1 MGTPSKYDRLIPRRR
16 QRNTGRVSKFTP
28 ADAKLTFPVVGEW
41 WSLCQRELRRA
52 CPSTRDVFLPESSG
66 PAPPRR
72 PRPPRRGPS
81 SPCRVTGR
89 EDGVGDRPRV
99 QEVPFLELS
108 TKIAHSGSQ
117 CPTGEVCVAKETLT
131 RAGPELTSAWLLPA
145 SLPPLPPLD
154 SPHQPPPWA
163 LLHFEVL
170 T

>member
-1 MGTPSKYDRLIPRRR
+1 M
-16 QRNTGRVSKFTP
+16 
-28 ADAKLTFPVVGEW
+28 
-41 WSLCQRELRRA
+41 
-52 CPSTRDVFLPESSG
+52 
-66 PAPPRR
+66 
-72 PRPPRRGPS
+72 
-81 SPCRVTGR
+81 
-89 EDGVGDRPRV
+89 